1 MAKADPMA
9 IPYAWY
15 VLSKD
20 EVSGYMNKAMKT
32 VLSVMLLVVFAV
44 SCTKSDGPNDGG
56 DNEQQNDS
64 VVDNSGTL
72 NGHDYVDLGLPNGTL
87 WATCNLGADT
97 PEEYGDCFA
106 WGETEPKELY
116 DWKSYKYGIFFHE
129 RYELNKYCTDSVYG
143 LDGFVDNLT
152 LLEPAD
158 DAATTNWGV
167 DWRMPTLTDW
177 EELHE
182 YTSNAWT
189 TQNGVNGW
197 CFTASNGNSIFL
209 PAAGYWWDGEFNCA
223 DLGVYWSAT
232 LNTDYPNR
240 AWSFHF
246 GMDNGHIC
254 GSSDRNRGQTVRAV
268 CSKK

>member
-1 MAKADPMA
+1 MFKFPKS
-9 IPYAWY
+9 I
-15 VLSKD
+15 V
-20 EVSGYMNKAMKT
+20 
-32 VLSVMLLVVFAV
+32 AV
-44 SCTKSDGPNDGG
+44 ILILFFVTSCTKPEEPN
-56 DNEQQNDS
+56 
-64 VVDNSGTL
+64 NSGNNDNNDTIA
-72 NGHDYVDLGLPNGTL
+72 DYGFVDLGLPSGTL

-97 PEEYGDCFA
+97 PEGYGDCFA

-158 DAATTNWGV
+158 DAATTNWGE
-167 DWRMPTLTDW
+167 DWRMPTLADW

-182 YTSNAWT
+182 HTSNAWT

-209 PAAGYWWDGEFNCA
+209 PAAGYWWDDVFNA

-254 GSSDRNRGQTVRAV
+254 GSSDRNRGQSIRAV
-268 CSKK
+268 RSK